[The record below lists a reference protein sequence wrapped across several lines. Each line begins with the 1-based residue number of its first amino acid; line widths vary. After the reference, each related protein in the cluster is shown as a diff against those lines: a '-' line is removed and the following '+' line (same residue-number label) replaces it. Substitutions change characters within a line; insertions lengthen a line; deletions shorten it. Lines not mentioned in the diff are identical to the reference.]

1 MKKLNILFLN
11 SWYPNA
17 VFPANGNFIQQHAR
31 AVALNCN
38 IACLHVEV
46 RVQKEL
52 FEITKSFNEG
62 VFEVIVYVKKVESNY
77 SFIKKLHRRHLAYKK
92 GLKIINEKFVKVDVT
107 HLNVVLPA
115 GLFAIYLKTKFK
127 IPFIIT
133 EHSTTYLKSSGS
145 THRFLERFLI
155 KKVVQKASKVCPV
168 SNDLKEAMIFSGYQG
183 DYAVIPNVVNT
194 SYFKYQKKEIL
205 KKINILHV
213 SSLKEEHK
221 NGRGILR
228 VMKKLSQRRQ
238 DFTFTMISDGD
249 TLPIKKY
256 AEEIELESSLFSLE
270 GAKPAEG
277 IALAM
282 QEYDLF
288 LLFSNYENLPCVISE
303 SLVSGMPVISSDVGG
318 ISEMITN
325 ENGVLVAAGNEG
337 ELLCKLEYV
346 INNISKFNR
355 SEIAINAKNTFSYE
369 TVGAQFF
376 SIYKEIIKD

>member
-1 MKKLNILFLN
+1 M
-11 SWYPNA
+11 
-17 VFPANGNFIQQHAR
+17 
-31 AVALNCN
+31 
-38 IACLHVEV
+38 
-46 RVQKEL
+46 
-52 FEITKSFNEG
+52 
-62 VFEVIVYVKKVESNY
+62 
-77 SFIKKLHRRHLAYKK
+77 
-92 GLKIINEKFVKVDVT
+92 II
-107 HLNVVLPA
+107 
-115 GLFAIYLKTKFK
+115 
-127 IPFIIT
+127 
-133 EHSTTYLKSSGS
+133 
-145 THRFLERFLI
+145 
-155 KKVVQKASKVCPV
+155 
-168 SNDLKEAMIFSGYQG
+168 SGYHG
-183 DYAVIPNVVNT
+183 DFAVIPNVVNT

-228 VMKKLSQRRQ
+228 VIKKLSQRRQ

-249 TLPIKKY
+249 SLPIQKY
-256 AEEIELESSLFSLE
+256 AEEIRLESSFFSLE
-270 GAKPAEG
+270 GTKSKEE
-277 IALAM
+277 IAIAM

-325 ENGVLVAAGNEG
+325 KNGVLVAAGDEA
-337 ELLCKLEYV
+337 ELICKLEDV

-355 SEIAINAKNTFSYE
+355 LEIAINAKKTYSYE